1 MYINTAHIAHA
12 CVFDVFVLHGAGSV
26 VGIGTDIG
34 GSCRTPAHMS
44 GCCGIKPARHR
55 LSGVR
60 KSPALVHGAQTALAS
75 VPGVL
80 GRHADDIATLYAG
93 VLTERGITIMRAA
106 DPHQIIMP
114 WNHKE

>member
-1 MYINTAHIAHA
+1 
-12 CVFDVFVLHGAGSV
+12 
-26 VGIGTDIG
+26 
-34 GSCRTPAHMS
+34 MS